1 MKHQKLETIRFG
13 KWFFDHNE
21 FKLLHRDSLPYY
33 VDVNELK
40 TEAEA
45 IEWLRHLAGRLS
57 QRDVEDYVR
66 IVKVLLCLDKSKF
79 RSMTRRSRTALDKA
93 AERIVMDRIYEN
105 RVNARMER
113 QAEEERC

>member
-21 FKLLHRDSLPYY
+21 FKLLHRDSVPYY

-66 IVKVLLCLDKSKF
+66 IVKVLLCLDRSKF
-79 RSMTRRSRTALDKA
+79 RSMNRRPRTTLDKA
-93 AERIVMDRIYEN
+93 AERIVMDKMYED
-105 RVNARMER
+105 RGNART
-113 QAEEERC
+113 QKAVA

>member
-40 TEAEA
+40 TEGDA
-45 IEWLRHLAGRLS
+45 IGWLRHLAGRLS

-66 IVKVLLCLDKSKF
+66 IVKVLLCLDRSKF
-79 RSMTRRSRTALDKA
+79 RAMSRRPKTSLDKA
-93 AERIVMDRIYEN
+93 AERIVMDKMYED
-105 RVNARMER
+105 RTNART
-113 QAEEERC
+113 QKAVA